1 MPGKTELLVLFI
13 IFGLPLLVI
22 LAALID
28 ILKSEFQVAQKQSN
42 MGVSDYL
49 PTSFRVLYSILS
61 LVDRSGTQQPT

>member
-28 ILKSEFQVAQKQSN
+28 ILKSEFQVAQNKIIW
-42 MGVSDYL
+42 VLVTIFL
-49 PTSFRVLYSILS
+49 PLLDAILYFVIG
-61 LVDRSGTQQPT
+61 RSQRTQQPT

>member
-28 ILKSEFQVAQKQSN
+28 ILKSEFQVAQNK
-42 MGVSDYL
+42 VIWVLVTIFL
-49 PTSFRVLYSILS
+49 PLLGAILYFVIG
-61 LVDRSGTQQPT
+61 RSQRTQQPT